1 MRQLIALMLKFPA
14 GHTSPNLF
22 LTGGT
27 PKTDPAAGLSN
38 LPALQVYIRTVYL
51 LAHHLLRHK
60 LAKVEQRGV

>member
-38 LPALQVYIRTVYL
+38 LPAPQVYIRTGYL
-51 LAHHLLRHK
+51 LARHLLRRM

>member
-38 LPALQVYIRTVYL
+38 LPAPQVYIRTVYL
-51 LAHHLLRHK
+51 LARHLPRHK
-60 LAKVEQRGV
+60 LARVEQKGV

>member
-38 LPALQVYIRTVYL
+38 LPALQVYIRTEWSHPPRQQTKV
-51 LAHHLLRHK
+51 LAQQ
-60 LAKVEQRGV
+60 KVM